1 MSRGMMLHIGSGY
14 LINTGTIVG
23 IFDLDKTTYGPK
35 TREFLAK
42 AEKAGAVVSAGY
54 ELPKSFIVCHEQG
67 RQTVYLSQLSS
78 ATLKGRIEKK
88 E

>member
-1 MSRGMMLHIGSGY
+1 MSRGVMLHIGSGY
-14 LINTGTIVG
+14 LINTETIVG
-23 IFDLDKTTYGPK
+23 IFDLDKTTYGTR

-42 AEKAGAVVSAGY
+42 AEKAGNVISAGY
-54 ELPKSFIVCHEQG
+54 ELPKSFIVCYEQG

-78 ATLKGRIEKK
+78 STLKGRSER